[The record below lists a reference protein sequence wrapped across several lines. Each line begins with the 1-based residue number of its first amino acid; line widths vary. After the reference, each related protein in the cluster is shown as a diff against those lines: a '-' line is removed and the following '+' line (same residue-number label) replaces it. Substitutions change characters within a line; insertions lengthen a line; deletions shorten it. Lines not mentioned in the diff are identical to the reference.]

1 MFNKNKKYILD
12 GGGGQTLL
20 DLGLKPLGALWSATA
35 LIDEKYNHL
44 VTKMH
49 QQFIDAGSDLIV
61 TNNFSVRK
69 IRLKEFNKVHMF
81 EEALLKAAL
90 LAKKAKED
98 SGKKDLIIAG
108 SIPSKGI
115 VYSAQKMLD
124 DKEVY
129 EEHFKTAEILN
140 SHVDIFY
147 LDVLSSISEVR
158 IAFDALKEF
167 NKPILIG
174 AHFIRDGVL
183 PSGETVSDLI
193 KISKDI
199 NCCGI
204 IAACTNHEVIKFVL
218 PELNKQNLPFGFK
231 VNAWKEVPENNPQ
244 DWVYKTTNPGDMYGS
259 IADQFTPEVFKDY
272 VLKSSDTG
280 ATLFGGCCEIKP
292 KHIKALKNLFY

>member
-1 MFNKNKKYILD
+1 MC
-12 GGGGQTLL
+12 
-20 DLGLKPLGALWSATA
+20 
-35 LIDEKYNHL
+35 
-44 VTKMH
+44 
-49 QQFIDAGSDLIV
+49 
-61 TNNFSVRK
+61 
-69 IRLKEFNKVHMF
+69 
-81 EEALLKAAL
+81 
-90 LAKKAKED
+90 
-98 SGKKDLIIAG
+98 
-108 SIPSKGI
+108 
-115 VYSAQKMLD
+115 
-124 DKEVY
+124 
-129 EEHFKTAEILN
+129 
-140 SHVDIFY
+140 
-147 LDVLSSISEVR
+147 
-158 IAFDALKEF
+158 
-167 NKPILIG
+167 
-174 AHFIRDGVL
+174 IRDS